1 MLYLTKPAI
10 RDMGGD
16 QSYGDSL
23 KLAEECW
30 QTPIGAKI
38 YVSKSHEFPHGHA
51 DLALVC
57 KMRLKPQSA
66 KQTRMKRKIGMH
78 FVQKRS
84 L

>member
-10 RDMGGD
+10 RAMGGD

-38 YVSKSHEFPHGHA
+38 YESKSHEFPHGHA
-51 DLALVC
+51 DLALAC
-57 KMRLKPQSA
+57 KMRLKSQSA
-66 KQTRMKRKIGMH
+66 KQTRVTRRIGMH